1 MGRRV
6 KVAAS
11 MLMWSLKR
19 RIGGGVDSKCKP
31 QVGSATTGLNN
42 CIMPYEVVICWG
54 VGAWVLAVP
63 KVL

>member
-1 MGRRV
+1 VGRRV

-11 MLMWSLKR
+11 MLMWSLKC
-19 RIGGGVDSKCKP
+19 RIGGGVGSKCKP

-54 VGAWVLAVP
+54 
-63 KVL
+63 